1 MLRFRAGA
9 VRLEEA
15 TRCRIV
21 FWPLVRHSGGDMT
34 GSMTGLVIGSVHGIF
49 DVALEGETL
58 RCTLR
63 GKLRKPHFQP
73 DHPTVGPN
81 RKGFSTILRFGKT
94 MLPHQNTPPKGAG
107 RATAVAEPPEEETS
121 SLR

>member
-1 MLRFRAGA
+1 MTWLDSQLLLLKAGA
-9 VRLEEA
+9 VRSEEV

-21 FWPLVRHSGGDMT
+21 FWPFVRHSGGDMT
-34 GSMTGLVIGSVHGIF
+34 GSMTGLVIGNAHGIF

-73 DHPTVGPN
+73 EHAVVGPS
-81 RKGFSTILRFGKT
+81 RKGFSSILRFGKT
-94 MLPHQNTPPKGAG
+94 VLPRQNTPAKGAG
-107 RATAVAEPPEEETS
+107 KATAVAD
-121 SLR
+121 